1 VRGEEIVSITVIQGP
16 QQDRSERER
25 ILKLTSGGGV
35 VRPVMRG
42 SVVRKSLIV
51 IYMIVIVKE
60 EARGRKVRKD
70 LENRKEEWRRMLDR

>member
-1 VRGEEIVSITVIQGP
+1 MNLVLAETEEMRPKTKQKRTLGLVVLRGEEIVSITVIQGP

-42 SVVRKSLIV
+42 SVVRKCLSSH
-51 IYMIVIVKE
+51 YTRE
-60 EARGRKVRKD
+60 
-70 LENRKEEWRRMLDR
+70 

>member
-25 ILKLTSGGGV
+25 ILKLTSGEGV

-51 IYMIVIVKE
+51 YMIVIVKE